1 MLNFTEARQKM
12 VDAQIRPQQI
22 NDPRI
27 VSIMRHLPR
36 EQCTPDSLKDFSY
49 IDGNLSL
56 GEGRVLTEPRITG
69 RMLQL
74 SDVREGE
81 NVLVIAAGTGYVAA
95 MFANLGAKVTAVE
108 QNKELS
114 ALGEKFCKNFAP
126 EVHWYTASFKE
137 GFPGRGP
144 YDLIYIDGAVQ
155 EIPPIY
161 KQQLAPGGRIVGVIW
176 PEGKVASAFLAEH
189 SETDLKV
196 LPQFDVS
203 LPLLPELVV
212 EPSFKL

>member
-1 MLNFTEARQKM
+1 M

-74 SDVREGE
+74 NDVREEE
-81 NVLVIAAGTGYVAA
+81 NVLVIAAGTG
-95 MFANLGAKVTAVE
+95 
-108 QNKELS
+108 
-114 ALGEKFCKNFAP
+114 
-126 EVHWYTASFKE
+126 
-137 GFPGRGP
+137 
-144 YDLIYIDGAVQ
+144 
-155 EIPPIY
+155 
-161 KQQLAPGGRIVGVIW
+161 
-176 PEGKVASAFLAEH
+176 H
-189 SETDLKV
+189 SSPLR
-196 LPQFDVS
+196 
-203 LPLLPELVV
+203 LPLYFIKNPCA
-212 EPSFKL
+212 